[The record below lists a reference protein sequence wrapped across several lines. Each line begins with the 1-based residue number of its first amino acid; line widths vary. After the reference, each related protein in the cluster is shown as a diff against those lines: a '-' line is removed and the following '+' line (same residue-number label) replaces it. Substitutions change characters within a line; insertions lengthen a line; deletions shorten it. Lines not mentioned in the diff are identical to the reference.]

1 MKEALLVT
9 GSTSDLGYGY
19 LKKFKNKN
27 ITIIAFYYDFEERLD
42 DLIENYGLNIVKIY
56 FDFLCLD
63 NLEEKV
69 KELSEKYF
77 ISKVLH
83 LSAPIV
89 KQERFNKISKEVFY
103 NDFTIQVVSLVEI
116 LKVVLL
122 RMKKEKKGKIVI
134 ILSSCVEGVPP
145 KFWTSYVTSKYA
157 MMGFLK
163 SLVSKYGQFNIQIN
177 GISPSMIQSK
187 FLNNMDERMI
197 EMEIEKHPMKRT
209 VSIDE
214 VTEIIDYLFFNNNSF
229 LNGNNILLT
238 GGENF

>member
-1 MKEALLVT
+1 MKEALLIT

-19 LKKFKNKN
+19 LKKFKDKN

-56 FDFLCLD
+56 FDFLCLE

-163 SLVSKYGQFNIQIN
+163 SLVSEYGQFNIQIN

-187 FLNNMDERMI
+187 FLNNMDERMV
-197 EMEIEKHPMKRT
+197 EMGIEKHPMKRT
-209 VSIDE
+209 VTIDE
-214 VTEIIDYLFFNNNSF
+214 VAETIDYLFFNNNSF

>member
-1 MKEALLVT
+1 MKEALLIT
-9 GSTSDLGYGY
+9 GATSDLGYGY
-19 LKKFKNKN
+19 LKKFKDKN

-116 LKVVLL
+116 LKIVLL

-134 ILSSCVEGVPP
+134 VLTSYTVGAPP
-145 KFWTSYVTSKYA
+145 KFLSSYVTSKYA
-157 MMGFLK
+157 VMGFLK
-163 SLVSKYGQFNIQIN
+163 SLVSEYGQFNIQIN

-187 FLNNMDERMI
+187 FLNNMDERMV

-209 VSIDE
+209 VTIAE
-214 VTEIIDYLFFNNNSF
+214 VAETIDYLFFNNNSF

>member
-63 NLEEKV
+63 NMEEKV
-69 KELSEKYF
+69 KKLSEKYF

-122 RMKKEKKGKIVI
+122 RMKKEKKGKILVVLTSYI
-134 ILSSCVEGVPP
+134 VGAPP
-145 KFWTSYVTSKYA
+145 KFLSSYVTSKYA

-163 SLVSKYGQFNIQIN
+163 SLVSEYGQFNIQIN

-187 FLNNMDERMI
+187 FLNNMDERVV
-197 EMEIEKHPMKRT
+197 EMGIEKHPMKRT
-209 VSIDE
+209 VTIDE
-214 VTEIIDYLFFNNNSF
+214 VAETIDYLFFNNNSF

>member
-1 MKEALLVT
+1 MKEALLIT

-19 LKKFKNKN
+19 LKKFKDKN

-116 LKVVLL
+116 LKIVLL

-134 ILSSCVEGVPP
+134 VLTSYTVGAPP
-145 KFWTSYVTSKYA
+145 KFLSSYVTSKYA
-157 MMGFLK
+157 VMGFLK
-163 SLVSKYGQFNIQIN
+163 SLVSEYGQFNIQIN

-187 FLNNMDERMI
+187 FLNNMDERMV

-209 VSIDE
+209 VTLDE
-214 VTEIIDYLFFNNNSF
+214 IAETIDYLFFNNNSF
-229 LNGNNILLT
+229 LNGNNLLLT

>member
-1 MKEALLVT
+1 MKEALLIT
-9 GSTSDLGYGY
+9 GATSDLGYGY
-19 LKKFKNKN
+19 LKKFKDKN

-116 LKVVLL
+116 LKIVLL

-134 ILSSCVEGVPP
+134 VLTSYTVGALP
-145 KFWTSYVTSKYA
+145 KFLSSYVTSKYA
-157 MMGFLK
+157 VMGFLK
-163 SLVSKYGQFNIQIN
+163 SLVSEYGQFNIQIN

-187 FLNNMDERMI
+187 FLNNMDERMV

-209 VSIDE
+209 VTIDE
-214 VTEIIDYLFFNNNSF
+214 VAEIIDYLFFNNNSF

>member
-1 MKEALLVT
+1 MKEALLIT

-19 LKKFKNKN
+19 LKKFKDKN

-122 RMKKEKKGKIVI
+122 RMKKEKKGKLVI

-163 SLVSKYGQFNIQIN
+163 SLVSEYGQFNIQIN

-187 FLNNMDERMI
+187 FLNNMDERMV
-197 EMEIEKHPMKRT
+197 EMGIEKHPMKRT
-209 VSIDE
+209 VTIDE
-214 VTEIIDYLFFNNNSF
+214 VAETLDYLFFNNNSF
-229 LNGNNILLT
+229 LNGNNILLS
-238 GGENF
+238 GGDY

>member
-1 MKEALLVT
+1 MKEALLIT
-9 GSTSDLGYGY
+9 GATSDLGYGY
-19 LKKFKNKN
+19 LKKFKDKN

-116 LKVVLL
+116 LKIVLL

-163 SLVSKYGQFNIQIN
+163 SLVSEYGQFNIQIN

-187 FLNNMDERMI
+187 FLNNMDERMV

-209 VSIDE
+209 VTIAE
-214 VTEIIDYLFFNNNSF
+214 VAETIDYLFFNNNSF

>member
-1 MKEALLVT
+1 MKEALLIT

-19 LKKFKNKN
+19 LKKFKDKN

-163 SLVSKYGQFNIQIN
+163 SLVSEYGQFNIQIN

-187 FLNNMDERMI
+187 FLNNMDERML
-197 EMEIEKHPMKRT
+197 EMGIEKHPMKRT
-209 VSIDE
+209 VTIDE
-214 VTEIIDYLFFNNNSF
+214 IAETIDYLFFNNNSF

>member
-1 MKEALLVT
+1 MKEALLIT
-9 GSTSDLGYGY
+9 GATSDLGYGY
-19 LKKFKNKN
+19 LKKFKDKN

-163 SLVSKYGQFNIQIN
+163 SLVSEYGQFNIQIN

-187 FLNNMDERMI
+187 FLNNMDERMV
-197 EMEIEKHPMKRT
+197 EMGIEKHPMKRT
-209 VSIDE
+209 VTIDE
-214 VTEIIDYLFFNNNSF
+214 VAETIDYLFFNNNSF

>member
-1 MKEALLVT
+1 MKEALLIT
-9 GSTSDLGYGY
+9 GATSDLGYGY

-56 FDFLCLD
+56 FDFLYPD
-63 NLEEKV
+63 SLEEKV
-69 KELSEKYF
+69 RELSEEYF

-83 LSAPIV
+83 LSAPVV

-116 LKVVLL
+116 LKIVLL
-122 RMKKEKKGKIVI
+122 RMKKEKKGKIVVV
-134 ILSSCVEGVPP
+134 LTSYTVGAPP
-145 KFWTSYVTSKYA
+145 KFLSSYVTSKYA
-157 MMGFLK
+157 VMGFLK
-163 SLVSKYGQFNIQIN
+163 SLVSEYGQFNIQIN

-187 FLNNMDERMI
+187 FLNNMDERMV

-209 VSIDE
+209 VTIDE
-214 VTEIIDYLFFNNNSF
+214 VAETIDYLFFNNNSF

>member
-1 MKEALLVT
+1 MKEALLIT
-9 GSTSDLGYGY
+9 GATSDLGYGY

-163 SLVSKYGQFNIQIN
+163 SLISEYGQFNIQIN

-187 FLNNMDERMI
+187 FLNNMDERMV
-197 EMEIEKHPMKRT
+197 EMGIEKHPMKRT
-209 VSIDE
+209 VTIDE
-214 VTEIIDYLFFNNNSF
+214 VAEIIDYLFFNNNSF

>member
-1 MKEALLVT
+1 MKEALLIT

-19 LKKFKNKN
+19 LKKFKDKN

-163 SLVSKYGQFNIQIN
+163 SLVSEYGQFNIQIN

-187 FLNNMDERMI
+187 FLNNMDERMV
-197 EMEIEKHPMKRT
+197 EMGIEKHPMKRT
-209 VSIDE
+209 VTIDE
-214 VTEIIDYLFFNNNSF
+214 VTETIDYLFFNNNSF

>member
-1 MKEALLVT
+1 M
-9 GSTSDLGYGY
+9 SDLGYGY

-27 ITIIAFYYDFEERLD
+27 ITIIAFYCEFKERLD
-42 DLIENYGLNIVKIY
+42 DLIENYKLDMVKIY
-56 FDFLCLD
+56 FDFLCLG

-69 KELSEKYF
+69 KELSEEYF

-83 LSAPIV
+83 LSALIV

-116 LKVVLL
+116 LKIVLL
-122 RMKKEKKGKIVI
+122 RMKKEKKGEIVI
-134 ILSSCVEGVPP
+134 ILSSCVEGVSP

-163 SLVSKYGQFNIQIN
+163 SLVSEYGQFNIQIN
-177 GISPSMIQSK
+177 RISPSMIQSK
-187 FLNNMDERMI
+187 FLNNMDKRMI

-209 VSIDE
+209 VTIDE
-214 VTEIIDYLFFNNNSF
+214 VAETIDYLFFNNNSF
-229 LNGNNILLT
+229 INGNNILLS

>member
-1 MKEALLVT
+1 MKEALLIT
-9 GSTSDLGYGY
+9 GATSDLGYGY

-42 DLIENYGLNIVKIY
+42 DLIENYKLDIVKIY
-56 FDFLCLD
+56 FDFLYLD
-63 NLEEKV
+63 SLEEKV
-69 KELSEKYF
+69 RELSEDYF

-116 LKVVLL
+116 LKIVLL

-145 KFWTSYVTSKYA
+145 KFWASYVTSKYA
-157 MMGFLK
+157 MIGFLK
-163 SLVSKYGQFNIQIN
+163 SLVSEFGQFNIQIN

-187 FLNNMDERMI
+187 FLNNMDERMV
-197 EMEIEKHPMKRT
+197 EMGIEKHPMKRT
-209 VSIDE
+209 VTIDE
-214 VTEIIDYLFFNNNSF
+214 VTETIDCLLFNNNSF

>member
-1 MKEALLVT
+1 MKEALLIT

-19 LKKFKNKN
+19 LKKFKDKN

-163 SLVSKYGQFNIQIN
+163 SLVSEYGQFNIQIN

-187 FLNNMDERMI
+187 FLNNMDERMV
-197 EMEIEKHPMKRT
+197 EMGIEKHPMKRT
-209 VSIDE
+209 VTIDE
-214 VTEIIDYLFFNNNSF
+214 VAETIDYLFFNNNSF

>member
-1 MKEALLVT
+1 MKEALLIT
-9 GSTSDLGYGY
+9 GATSDLGYGY

-42 DLIENYGLNIVKIY
+42 DLIENYKLDIVKIY
-56 FDFLCLD
+56 FNFLHLD
-63 NLEEKV
+63 SLEEKV
-69 KELSEKYF
+69 RELSEDYF

-83 LSAPIV
+83 LSAPVV

-116 LKVVLL
+116 LKIVLI
-122 RMKKEKKGKIVI
+122 RMKKEKKGKIVVV
-134 ILSSCVEGVPP
+134 LTSYTVGAPP
-145 KFWTSYVTSKYA
+145 KFLSSYVTSKYA
-157 MMGFLK
+157 VMGFLK
-163 SLVSKYGQFNIQIN
+163 SLVSEYGQFNIQIN

-209 VSIDE
+209 VTIDE
-214 VTEIIDYLFFNNNSF
+214 VAETIDYLFFNNNSF
-229 LNGNNILLT
+229 INGNNILLT

>member
-1 MKEALLVT
+1 MKEALLIT
-9 GSTSDLGYGY
+9 GATSDLGYGY
-19 LKKFKNKN
+19 LKKFKDKN
-27 ITIIAFYYDFEERLD
+27 ITIIAFYYDFEERID

-83 LSAPIV
+83 LSAPVV

-116 LKVVLL
+116 LKIVLL

-134 ILSSCVEGVPP
+134 VLSSYVEGVPP
-145 KFWTSYVTSKYA
+145 KFCASYVTSKYA
-157 MMGFLK
+157 VLGLMK
-163 SLVSKYGQFNIQIN
+163 SLIVEYGQFNIQIN

-197 EMEIEKHPMKRT
+197 EMGIEKHPMKRT
-209 VSIDE
+209 VTIDE
-214 VTEIIDYLFFNNNSF
+214 VVETIDYLLFNNNSF

>member
-1 MKEALLVT
+1 M
-9 GSTSDLGYGY
+9 
-19 LKKFKNKN
+19 
-27 ITIIAFYYDFEERLD
+27 
-42 DLIENYGLNIVKIY
+42 
-56 FDFLCLD
+56 
-63 NLEEKV
+63 EEKV

-116 LKVVLL
+116 LKIVLL

-134 ILSSCVEGVPP
+134 VLTSYTVGALP
-145 KFWTSYVTSKYA
+145 KFLSSYVTSKYA
-157 MMGFLK
+157 VMGFLK
-163 SLVSKYGQFNIQIN
+163 SLVSEYGQFNIQIN

-187 FLNNMDERMI
+187 FLNNMDERMV

-209 VSIDE
+209 VTIDE
-214 VTEIIDYLFFNNNSF
+214 VAEIIDYLFFNNNSF

>member
-1 MKEALLVT
+1 MKEALLIT
-9 GSTSDLGYGY
+9 GATSDLGYGY
-19 LKKFKNKN
+19 LKKFKDKN

-163 SLVSKYGQFNIQIN
+163 SLISEYGQFNIQIN

-187 FLNNMDERMI
+187 FLNNMDERMV
-197 EMEIEKHPMKRT
+197 EMGIEKHPMKRT
-209 VSIDE
+209 VTIDE
-214 VTEIIDYLFFNNNSF
+214 VAEIIDYLFFNNNSF